1 VSDDGRH
8 ALTVIAFV
16 GSVFSPYYA
25 AARRQG
31 AADPAGHCA
40 INAVLY
46 GPRSKRWALTERGA
60 AALQRSREHLQIG
73 PSAMHWDGAC
83 LAVDIDEIT
92 VPIPGRLRGRVR
104 LYPGALTRH
113 QYALDAGG
121 RHLWWPAA
129 PVARVAV
136 SMQHPA
142 LDWQGHAY
150 FDSNGGSE
158 PLENGF
164 RDWDW
169 SRAALGDG
177 GCAILYDTRAL
188 DGLECRLALRFDGQ
202 GRAEPF
208 APPSREALPATPIW
222 RIGRGTGAE
231 RGMAR
236 VRRTLEDTPFYARSL
251 LATTLLGEPVTAV
264 HESLS
269 MVRFRQRWVQYL
281 LPFRMPRR
289 ARY

>member
-1 VSDDGRH
+1 V
-8 ALTVIAFV
+8 TVIAFV

-25 AARRQG
+25 AARRRG
-31 AADPAGHCA
+31 AADPAAHCA

-46 GPRSKRWALTERGA
+46 GPRGKRWALTERGA
-60 AALQRSREHLQIG
+60 AALQRSRDHLQIG
-73 PSAMHWDGAC
+73 PSAMRWDGTC
-83 LAVDIDEIT
+83 LEVEIDEIT
-92 VPIPGRLRGRVR
+92 VPLPGRLRGRLR
-104 LYPGALTRH
+104 LYPAALTRDH
-113 QYALDAGG
+113 YALDAGG
-121 RHLWWPAA
+121 CHHWWPAA
-129 PVARVAV
+129 PVARAEV
-136 SMQHPA
+136 SMQRPD
-142 LDWQGHAY
+142 LEWQGHAY
-150 FDSNGGSE
+150 FDTNGGSE

-169 SRAALGDG
+169 SRATLGDG

-188 DGLECRLALRFDGQ
+188 DGTERRLGLRFDGE
-202 GRAEPF
+202 GRATPF
-208 APPSREALPATPIW
+208 AAPAREALPATPIW

-236 VRRTLEDTPFYARSL
+236 VQRTLEDTPFYARSL
-251 LATTLLGEPVTAV
+251 LATTLLGERVTAV

-269 MVRFRQRWVQYL
+269 MLRFRQRWVQVL